1 MIIKW
6 LIHAA
11 VLLGCAY
18 LIPGIHVD
26 GFVTALIAVV
36 VIGAINMVVRP
47 IFTILTI
54 PITILTLGLFLLFIN
69 AIMFYF
75 AGQLLAGF
83 RVDGPIP
90 AILGSLVYSFV
101 ATLLSPRDS

>member
-1 MIIKW
+1 MIIRW
-6 LIHAA
+6 LINAV

-47 IFTILTI
+47 IFMILTI
-54 PITILTLGLFLLFIN
+54 PITIVTLGLFLFVIN
-69 AIMFYF
+69 ALMFYF
-75 AGQLLAGF
+75 AGSILAGF
-83 RVDGPIP
+83 RVDG
-90 AILGSLVYSFV
+90 ALAAFLGSLVYSV
-101 ATLLSPRDS
+101 AGTMLTPKG